1 MIIGFCD
8 VYGKGSFKCKNYFVI
23 IVYKNIKNY
32 LERRIPGVILH
43 NGVTIDNYNVLNFH
57 NAAKNIKNF
66 IINKC

>member
-43 NGVTIDNYNVLNFH
+43 NGVTIDNYNVLN
-57 NAAKNIKNF
+57 IS
-66 IINKC
+66 